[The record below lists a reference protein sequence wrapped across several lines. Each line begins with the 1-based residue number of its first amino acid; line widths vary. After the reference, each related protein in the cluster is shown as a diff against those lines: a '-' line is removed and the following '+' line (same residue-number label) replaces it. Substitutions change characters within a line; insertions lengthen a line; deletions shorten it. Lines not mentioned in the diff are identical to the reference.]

1 VNRQMKILLAV
12 FIACFLAVAV
22 NLTWI
27 QIFGAEHISENAY
40 NKRRLVDE
48 YSVLRGDITT
58 EDGEVVA
65 KSVDTGE
72 QYRYQREYPAGDVY
86 SCVTG
91 YDSWRYGR
99 SGLEKKFNKELLGQ
113 GLPQSFKS
121 LASKLVGSSKKG
133 DSLVLT
139 VDSRLQRAATD
150 ALGEQRGAVVAM
162 DPKTGA
168 VLALVSY
175 PTFDPNVTVP
185 LKGRDTETAWA
196 ALNADPDAPLVNRAT
211 TGLYPPG
218 SSFKVVTGSAVLD
231 LGVVTPQ
238 SLFDCKGRLLVQ
250 GFTIYDFSRRGH
262 ELLDF
267 ARAMVVSCNV
277 TFAEVGLRLG
287 AEALVR
293 YAELY
298 GFNRVIPFDLPVAE
312 SHIQSPDTMDK
323 VALASSAIG
332 QAQDLATPLQMALVA
347 SGVANDGEVMQP
359 YLVDEVQDYNGKI
372 IKQFSPKRWD
382 RVIKAETAQTLTG
395 IMVKVVD
402 EGTGTRARIDGV
414 DVAGKT
420 GTAEVEG
427 KEPHAWFIGFA
438 PAYDPKVAVAVL
450 LEQGGEGGVTAAPI
464 ARQVIEEALSL
475 QQ

>member
-1 VNRQMKILLAV
+1 MKILLAV
-12 FIACFLAVAV
+12 FIACLLAVAV

-48 YSVLRGDITT
+48 YSVLRGDIMT

-113 GLPQSFKS
+113 GSPQSFKS

-150 ALGEQRGAVVAM
+150 ALGEQRGSVVAM

-185 LKGRDTETAWA
+185 LEGRNTEEEWT
-196 ALNADPDAPLVNRAT
+196 ALNADPESPLINRAT

-218 SSFKVVTGSAVLD
+218 SSFKVVTSAAALS
-231 LGVVTPQ
+231 LGVVHLASP
-238 SLFDCKGRLLVQ
+238 FDCKGRLVVQ
-250 GFTIYDFSRRGH
+250 GFTIYDFNRRGH
-262 ELLDF
+262 GLLDF
-267 ARAMVVSCNV
+267 ERALIVSCNV
-277 TFAEVGLRLG
+277 TFSQVGLRLG

-293 YAELY
+293 YAELF
-298 GFNRVIPFDLPVAE
+298 GFNTVIPFELPVAK
-312 SHIQSPDTMDK
+312 SHIQSAGSMDK

-347 SGVANDGEVMQP
+347 SGVANGGALMQP
-359 YLVDEVQDYNGKI
+359 YLVDEVRDYNGKI
-372 IKQFSPKRWD
+372 IRQFSPKLWG
-382 RVIKAETAQTLTG
+382 RVTSRETAHTLTD
-395 IMVKVVD
+395 IMVKVVE
-402 EGTGTRARIDGV
+402 EGTGIRARINGV

-420 GTAEVEG
+420 GTAEIEG
-427 KEPHAWFIGFA
+427 KEPDAWFIGFA

-475 QQ
+475 